1 MRSSRILVWEL
12 LRVAVLPVV
21 QVENRGLCRK
31 AQSRSA
37 LRVKIEKDYATCTA
51 LQLGSGMKVWNAT
64 SRTGM
69 SSRFNLSNVTSHLE
83 RKHHS

>member
-1 MRSSRILVWEL
+1 
-12 LRVAVLPVV
+12 VAVLPVV

-37 LRVKIEKDYATCTA
+37 ACFPLRVKIEKDYATCTA